1 MRHRKQGRKLNRTSS
16 HRDAMFRN
24 MVTSLFKHERIKTTD
39 AKAKELRVWADNMV
53 TLAKKGDLHARRQA
67 LAIIREKA
75 VVHKLFDETVK
86 RFADVSGGY
95 TRVIKLGFRAGDA
108 ARMSLVELVDPA
120 EKKGQPKK
128 AKPVVAPAPTK
139 DEPVEEAAVEASE
152 VASDETPVETAAEEA
167 TTAVEEPATDE
178 DVAIEVEA
186 EAVEAETA
194 PESADQEVPGAQ
206 NDAENAPKDGE

>member
-39 AKAKELRVWADNMV
+39 AKAKELRVWADNLV

-67 LAIIREKA
+67 MAVIREKA
-75 VVHKLFDETVK
+75 VVHKLFDETVQ
-86 RFADVSGGY
+86 RFTDVSGGY

-108 ARMSLVELVDPA
+108 AKMSLVELVDPA

-128 AKPVVAPAPTK
+128 AKPVVAPAPAK
-139 DEPVEEAAVEASE
+139 DESVKEEAVDASE
-152 VASDETPVETAAEEA
+152 VVADETPVEAATEEA
-167 TTAVEEPATDE
+167 VEVEESAATDDTATE
-178 DVAIEVEA
+178 TVET
-186 EAVEAETA
+186 EAVEADVA
-194 PESADQEVPGAQ
+194 PEPPEQEAQEAQDDADS
-206 NDAENAPKDGE
+206 APKDGE